1 MATET
6 ISGNS
11 VIIKDDTKP
20 EWVVME
26 KTVPKLTICT
36 INSTRWRN

>member
-6 ISGNS
+6 ITSIS
-11 VIIKDDTKP
+11 TIIKDDTKP

-26 KTVPKLTICT
+26 ETTPELTMCT
-36 INSTRWRN
+36 INSSRWRK